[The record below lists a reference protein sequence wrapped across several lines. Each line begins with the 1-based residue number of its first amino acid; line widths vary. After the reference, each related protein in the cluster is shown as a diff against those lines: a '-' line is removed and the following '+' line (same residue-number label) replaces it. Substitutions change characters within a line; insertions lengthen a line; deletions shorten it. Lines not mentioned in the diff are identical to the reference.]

1 MPTIYDN
8 IENQLA
14 TALKDAF
21 NEAYKADICVGYFNL
36 RGWNNFADYVDTFAG
51 GEENQCRLIV
61 GMQTKPQQLIEQ
73 HYSKTDST
81 IDIETAKKLQRQLAE
96 DFRTQLTLGIPT
108 ANDEQIL
115 NQLAQQLKDEKLVVK
130 LFVEYPLHAKL
141 YLIHRADKFHPVL
154 SYLGSSNL
162 TLAGLG
168 HQGELNIDVPD
179 KDAAE
184 KLCTWFEDRW
194 DTRYCL
200 DISQDLIDII
210 EEGWAKPKPPYY
222 IYLKMAYHLSQEARA
237 GLNEFKLPAVF
248 NKELLDFQQ
257 KAVLIAAH
265 YLNKRGGVLIGD
277 VVGLGKTMTA
287 TALAK
292 LFEDDFFLETL
303 IICPKNLVGMWKDY
317 KGRYNL
323 RADVLSISQAKQLRK
338 LHRYRLVIIDES
350 HNLRNS
356 EAKTY
361 KIVEEYIKHNNSKVI
376 LLSATPYNKAY
387 SDLAGQLGLF
397 IEEHQ
402 DLGISPE
409 CLMKEVGGQHEFS
422 AKHQISPRSLAA
434 FAKSDYADDWRELMR
449 LYLVR
454 RTRGF
459 IKKNYAQHDTE
470 KDRFYLTFADN
481 SRMYFPDRIAKK
493 VEYHF
498 DEQDKNDPYAKLYS
512 PKAITIIDD
521 LKLPRYGLKKYLEP
535 EPKRLPNSS
544 EQTIIENLTRAGER
558 LRGFAKTNLFKRL
571 ESGGYAFLLSIYR
584 HIMRNYVYIYALQ
597 NGLEIPIGQQ
607 ESSLLDNF
615 LTSDDDL
622 EQGRNGEF
630 VFHSDT
636 KKYFQDAE
644 SVYKSLE
651 RAKFDW
657 IGGDLFDRN
666 LKLMLTEDS
675 VSLNQI
681 LKLVPQWQA
690 AQDRKLQ
697 ALYELITVK
706 HADEKLLIFTQ
717 FSDTAQYLAQ
727 QLKLKGVENLECV
740 TGQHENPTAIAQ
752 RFSPK
757 SNNVGANLFAQ
768 DKNAHSFAQ
777 DKNANKFA
785 PTINTEDELRV
796 LITTDVLS
804 EGQNLQDAH
813 IVVNYDLPWAIIR
826 LIQRAGRVDRIGQQA
841 DTILCYSFLPE
852 DGIEN
857 IIALRN
863 RLMQRIGQNADVMGS
878 DERFF
883 EGDPV
888 NIHDLYSENSS
899 ILEEQDDEDV
909 DLSSYAF
916 QIWKNATDA
925 NPALKTIIPKLPNVV
940 YSSKAGN
947 NENQTGVIVYA
958 KTPLNNDVLTWLNDS
973 GEIITQSQF
982 TILNAAAC
990 SIDTPLTPR
999 ADNHHELVAQG
1010 VAYIKEADPHL
1021 GGQLGKKNG
1030 SRYLA
1035 YHRLSRHYEENRNTL
1050 FENQALKK
1058 AIDELYHYPLKEYAR
1073 DAISR
1078 HLKTGIDDVTFA
1090 ELVLGLREE
1099 DKFCQIEKLADSS
1112 QEPSV
1117 ICSLGI
1123 V

>member
-1 MPTIYDN
+1 
-8 IENQLA
+8 
-14 TALKDAF
+14 
-21 NEAYKADICVGYFNL
+21 
-36 RGWNNFADYVDTFAG
+36 
-51 GEENQCRLIV
+51 
-61 GMQTKPQQLIEQ
+61 
-73 HYSKTDST
+73 
-81 IDIETAKKLQRQLAE
+81 
-96 DFRTQLTLGIPT
+96 
-108 ANDEQIL
+108 
-115 NQLAQQLKDEKLVVK
+115 
-130 LFVEYPLHAKL
+130 
-141 YLIHRADKFHPVL
+141 
-154 SYLGSSNL
+154 
-162 TLAGLG
+162 
-168 HQGELNIDVPD
+168 
-179 KDAAE
+179 
-184 KLCTWFEDRW
+184 
-194 DTRYCL
+194 
-200 DISQDLIDII
+200 
-210 EEGWAKPKPPYY
+210 
-222 IYLKMAYHLSQEARA
+222 
-237 GLNEFKLPAVF
+237 
-248 NKELLDFQQ
+248 
-257 KAVLIAAH
+257 
-265 YLNKRGGVLIGD
+265 
-277 VVGLGKTMTA
+277 
-287 TALAK
+287 
-292 LFEDDFFLETL
+292 
-303 IICPKNLVGMWKDY
+303 
-317 KGRYNL
+317 
-323 RADVLSISQAKQLRK
+323 
-338 LHRYRLVIIDES
+338 
-350 HNLRNS
+350 
-356 EAKTY
+356 
-361 KIVEEYIKHNNSKVI
+361 
-376 LLSATPYNKAY
+376 
-387 SDLAGQLGLF
+387 
-397 IEEHQ
+397 
-402 DLGISPE
+402 
-409 CLMKEVGGQHEFS
+409 
-422 AKHQISPRSLAA
+422 
-434 FAKSDYADDWRELMR
+434 
-449 LYLVR
+449 
-454 RTRGF
+454 
-459 IKKNYAQHDTE
+459 
-470 KDRFYLTFADN
+470 
-481 SRMYFPDRIAKK
+481 MYFPDRIAKK

-512 PKAITIIDD
+512 PKAIAIIDE
-521 LKLPRYGLKKYLEP
+521 LKLPRYGLKKHLEP

-622 EQGRNGEF
+622 EQGQNGEF

-657 IGGDLFDRN
+657 IGGDLFDKN
-666 LKLMLTEDS
+666 LKLILTEDS

-690 AQDRKLQ
+690 GQDRKLQ

-727 QLKLKGVENLECV
+727 QLSLKGVKSLECV
-740 TGQHENPTAIAQ
+740 TGQHENPTAIAH

-757 SNNVGANLFAQ
+757 SNNKTVQNMTASPLKDWQ
-768 DKNAHSFAQ
+768 SLDNAIAS
-777 DKNANKFA
+777 
-785 PTINTEDELRV
+785 TDELIV

-857 IIALRN
+857 IIALRS
-863 RLMQRIGQNADVMGS
+863 RLMQRIEQNADVMGA

-925 NPALKTIIPKLPNVV
+925 NPELKHIIPKLPNVV
-940 YSSKAGN
+940 YSCKAGN
-947 NENQTGVIVYA
+947 EKNQAGVIVYA

-999 ADNHHELVAQG
+999 SDNQHDLVAQG
-1010 VAYIKEADPHL
+1010 VA
-1021 GGQLGKKNG
+1021 
-1030 SRYLA
+1030 
-1035 YHRLSRHYEENRNTL
+1035 
-1050 FENQALKK
+1050 
-1058 AIDELYHYPLKEYAR
+1058 
-1073 DAISR
+1073 
-1078 HLKTGIDDVTFA
+1078 
-1090 ELVLGLREE
+1090 
-1099 DKFCQIEKLADSS
+1099 
-1112 QEPSV
+1112 
-1117 ICSLGI
+1117 
-1123 V
+1123 